1 MIKTIFGAV
10 VRYFRKL
17 DKGLFIAVCGLSAL
31 SVLMMYTLVTNGV
44 TSKETR
50 MYKIQF
56 IASCMGAAIA
66 LIIYF
71 CSLKLPHCV
80 CFIHSKITSFDL
92 TCYQFKSKN
101 ADAKHDK
108 HNADRTVER
117 LRLCLV
123 CENSGDPCP

>member
-17 DKGLFIAVCGLSAL
+17 DKGLFIAVCGLAAL

-44 TSKETR
+44 TSKETS

-66 LIIYF
+66 LIMSGLDYHWF
-71 CSLKLPHCV
+71 TKLWFLYAP
-80 CFIHSKITSFDL
+80 
-92 TCYQFKSKN
+92 
-101 ADAKHDK
+101 
-108 HNADRTVER
+108 
-117 LRLCLV
+117 LCLGLTMLTFTSLGYQPHEGV
-123 CENSGDPCP
+123 NDRAWIDIGFTKIGRAHV